1 MWVLDYSS
9 CYFIFFLRASV
20 LFSSFFLQFFCIGL
34 NDMCTT
40 PLVKSCLFSLSL
52 FSLSSLSYPL
62 QGLILIMAPRRGRTL
77 DAFLELCQGKFD
89 IYLDEEF
96 DGDVTLSH
104 QKVITV
110 TKIFPRARSSSL
122 PLLFCIHT
130 DIFFLKIRRVI
141 YILYIYIYI
150 CFCFCF
156 ICSTE
161 VA

>member
-1 MWVLDYSS
+1 MLSS
-9 CYFIFFLRASV
+9 VSV
-20 LFSSFFLQFFCIGL
+20 LSLKSYIGL
-34 NDMCTT
+34 NDMCT
-40 PLVKSCLFSLSL
+40 LVKSCLFSL
-52 FSLSSLSYPL
+52 FSPL

-110 TKIFPRARSSSL
+110 TQNISRAQQLIPFYFVYTYR
-122 PLLFCIHT
+122 H
-130 DIFFLKIRRVI
+130 FLKKIRRVI
-141 YILYIYIYI
+141 FIYFY
-150 CFCFCF
+150 F
-156 ICSTE
+156 STE